1 MSRDRVDPQAGA
13 DSARIHSPLAIITV
27 AANSTIVPNPN
38 IRPARYA
45 TSSVMLRL
53 GTEVLRKICT
63 TLFDDSRGQLA
74 LLQLLRTCKR
84 TFEPAADYLWRDLPS
99 LAILAYLLP
108 PDAWSAERK
117 RDGLVSIVRQVHA
130 SDFLRLSCIML
141 TTSTVLQQG
150 SSSFRL
156 HEVLCLPSP
165 RQKLRCESLLSNL
178 MAHVSGCAGGA
189 PPSCARLLLFLEP
202 ALL

>member
-13 DSARIHSPLAIITV
+13 DLVRIHSPLAVITV
-27 AANSTIVPNPN
+27 AANSTTVPDPS
-38 IRPARYA
+38 ITPARYA
-45 TSSVMLRL
+45 MSSVMLRL
-53 GTEVLRKICT
+53 GTEVLREICT
-63 TLFDDSRGQLA
+63 TLFDDSHGQLA
-74 LLQLLRTCKR
+74 LLRLLRTCRR

-108 PDAWSAERK
+108 RDAWSAERK

-130 SDFLRLSCIML
+130 SDFLRLSCVML

-156 HEVLCLPSP
+156 HEVSGLPPP
-165 RQKLRCESLLSNL
+165 RQKLRRESLL
-178 MAHVSGCAGGA
+178 
-189 PPSCARLLLFLEP
+189 
-202 ALL
+202 